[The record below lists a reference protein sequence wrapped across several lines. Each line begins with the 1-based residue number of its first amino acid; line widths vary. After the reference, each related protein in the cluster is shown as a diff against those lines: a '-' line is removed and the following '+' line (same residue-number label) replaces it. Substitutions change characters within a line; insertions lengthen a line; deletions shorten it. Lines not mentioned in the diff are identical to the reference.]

1 MTSFQKRITTAV
13 IALPLL
19 FTIIFFLPQ
28 MNHLAFAIVI
38 FLAALF
44 ATQEMNDMCGRK
56 GKVSRVTYLAPLLPI
71 TQYILLYNA
80 KDTSLTFYL
89 FILLSA
95 IVLLIQIF
103 KGAKDNFDSSIDVA
117 ARSSLVLIYPGL
129 LSTFLI
135 DLLYLPDASAYI
147 LLFLALIFGS
157 DSFAYFTGKAFGKNN
172 KGIFKVSPNKSIAG
186 FIGGTV
192 LPGIVGMCAYF
203 IWPEIFT
210 FGAFGGFIL
219 GFIVAAFGSLG
230 DLLESTIKRSADMQ
244 DSGVIIPGRGGI
256 LDSID
261 SILIGCPFFIIIL
274 HIMGVA

>member
-1 MTSFQKRITTAV
+1 MTSFQKRITTAAV
-13 IALPLL
+13 ALPLL
-19 FTIIFFLPQ
+19 FIIIFFLPQ

-38 FLAALF
+38 IIASFLAVM
-44 ATQEMNDMCGRK
+44 EMNDMCSKK
-56 GKVSRVTYLAPLLPI
+56 GKVSRVTYLAPLLPLA
-71 TQYILLYNA
+71 QYILLYRGM
-80 KDTSLTFYL
+80 DTSLTFYL

-95 IVLLIQIF
+95 IVMLIQIF
-103 KGAKDNFDSSIDVA
+103 KGEKDNFDSSIDVA
-117 ARSSLVLIYPGL
+117 ARSSLVLVYPGL
-129 LSTFLI
+129 LATFLI
-135 DLLYLPDASAYI
+135 DLLYLPNASAYI

-157 DSFAYFTGKAFGKNN
+157 DSFAYFTGIAFGKNN
-172 KGIFKVSPNKSIAG
+172 KGYVKVSPNKSIAG

-192 LPGIVGMCAYF
+192 LPGIVGLSAAL

-210 FGAFGGFIL
+210 FGALGGFIL
-219 GFIVAAFGSLG
+219 GFIVAVFGSLG
-230 DLLESTIKRSADMQ
+230 DLLESTIKRSANMK

>member
-13 IALPLL
+13 VALPLL
-19 FTIIFFLPQ
+19 FIVIFFLPQ

-38 FLAALF
+38 FLAALV
-44 ATQEMNDMCGRK
+44 ATQEMNDMVGRK

-71 TQYILLYNA
+71 AQYILLYNGQ
-80 KDTSLTFYL
+80 DTSITFYL

-103 KGAKDNFDSSIDVA
+103 KGAKDNFETSIDVA
-117 ARSSLVLIYPGL
+117 ARSTLVLVYPGL

-172 KGIFKVSPNKSIAG
+172 KGFIKVSPNKSIAG

-203 IWPEIFT
+203 IWPGIFT
-210 FGAFGGFIL
+210 FGALGGFIL
-219 GFIVAAFGSLG
+219 GFIVAVFGSLG
-230 DLLESTIKRSADMQ
+230 DLLESTIKRSAHMK